1 MAARIHSFL
10 ARHER
15 LTEGAAHAIVRA
27 MAALALALA
36 FLGHVLRKKMA
47 WIPLAV
53 VGTLALIALF
63 FVNQPSFGRL
73 PRGERL
79 SRIEKSPHYRDG
91 KFWNLSATPLMTS
104 NNGGRIRGMIDFL
117 FRDKTGIVPSEPI
130 PAMETDLGALDR
142 HRDLAIWFGHSSY
155 LIQIDGKRLLVDPV
169 FDKAAPVAFANRP
182 FLGTEI
188 YSAEDMPDID
198 YLIIS
203 HDHWDHL
210 DHATVRELEGRVGK
224 VICGLG
230 VGEHFEYWG
239 YPKEK
244 IVELD
249 WQERAALGDGFA
261 VHCLPARH
269 FSGRGLVSDK
279 ALWASFLVESPARK
293 IYVGGDGG
301 YDTHFADIGQ
311 RFGEIDLAILEN
323 GQYNEDWKYIHLMPE
338 YLAQAARDL
347 NARVILTVHH
357 SKYALSTHPWEAPVK
372 HAKKLADEG
381 LRVLLP
387 KIGEPVA
394 W

>member
-1 MAARIHSFL
+1 MFWTLPAVF
-10 ARHER
+10 
-15 LTEGAAHAIVRA
+15 GA
-27 MAALALALA
+27 
-36 FLGHVLRKKMA
+36 LG
-47 WIPLAV
+47 
-53 VGTLALIALF
+53 LIALI

-91 KFWNLSATPLMTS
+91 KFWNLSTTPLMTS
-104 NNGGRIRGMIDFL
+104 DKGGRILGMIDFL
-117 FRDKTGIVPSEPI
+117 FRDKTGIVPSAPI
-130 PAMETDLGALDR
+130 PAVKTDLNSLER
-142 HRDLAIWFGHSSY
+142 HRDLVIWFGHSSY

-188 YSAEDMPDID
+188 YSARDIPHID

-210 DHATVRELEGRVGK
+210 DHSTVREIEERVEK

-249 WQERAALGDGFA
+249 WQERADLGEGFA

-279 ALWASFLVESPARK
+279 TLWASFLVQSPTRK

-301 YDTHFADIGQ
+301 YDAHFADIGR
-311 RFGEIDLAILEN
+311 RFGRIDLAILEN

-338 YLAQAARDL
+338 YLEQAARDL
-347 NARVILTVHH
+347 NAKTILTVHH
-357 SKYALSTHPWEAPVK
+357 SKYALSTHSWDAPLK
-372 HAKKLADEG
+372 NAERLANAG
-381 LRVLLP
+381 QNVLLP
-387 KIGEPVA
+387 KIGEPVMR